1 MGPEFAATEHYEL
14 KTTTGEGSELRYMLL
29 LFQKYQLPAQPG
41 FQTIFPAVQIWQ
53 THPQGFTMQS
63 KEKLEFNAVSVYN
76 YFQLNMRAEIL

>member
-41 FQTIFPAVQIWQ
+41 FQTIFPAVQI
-53 THPQGFTMQS
+53 
-63 KEKLEFNAVSVYN
+63 
-76 YFQLNMRAEIL
+76 